1 MLNRIPNRESG
12 ILKIENTL
20 CKTLRVKFSKIGS
33 LMKYLSREI
42 TFLRVK
48 SLLSIVLSFYA
59 PISFKNTK
67 KIMSKSIDK
76 LTWIGNQDFLPC
88 FITR

>member
-20 CKTLRVKFSKIGS
+20 CKTLSVKFSKIGS

-59 PISFKNTK
+59 PISFKKTK

-76 LTWIGNQDFLPC
+76 LT
-88 FITR
+88 